1 MLGIFIL
8 IFNFRRKIKDL
19 FKKTAIISNT
29 KLGLER
35 GSLAKLVPLVTKQ
48 LGDAHPDLRINERNI
63 IEKVAN
69 EERRLW
75 AQQDEGFKHIEN
87 ILGNLAR
94 GGTVPGDCVYELIY
108 KNRIDLD
115 SIKEYV
121 KNRGFSIDESR
132 FLDLAENR
140 RRKQRKEDI
149 SS

>member
-35 GSLAKLVPLVTKQ
+35 GSLAKLVPLITKQ
-48 LGDAHPDLRINERNI
+48 LVCMYLFIFDNLLFKGDAHPDLRINERNI

-87 ILGNLAR
+87 ILSNLTR
-94 GGTVPGDCVYELIY
+94 GDSVPGNSLSFY
-108 KNRIDLD
+108 
-115 SIKEYV
+115 
-121 KNRGFSIDESR
+121 
-132 FLDLAENR
+132 
-140 RRKQRKEDI
+140 
-149 SS
+149 